1 MKISQAKEL
10 EVACNNAAFQLNV
23 AISAACR
30 EGMIV
35 QIEVSESQA
44 LAESGPVVSVWP
56 MCTVKPSNLEI

>member
-1 MKISQAKEL
+1 MKIQEAKDLQA
-10 EVACNNAAFQLNV
+10 ACDNAAFQLNV

-44 LAESGPVVSVWP
+44 LADSGPVVSVWP